1 LLRVVRAPLGDIAI
15 DPDGRAAGRGAYVC
29 RTAECID
36 TAIRKS
42 ALGRAL
48 RTPLP
53 AELRAALIAGIA
65 DPMNPTIEGGARGQ
79 E

>member
-1 LLRVVRAPLGDIAI
+1 MRVVRTTAGEVAFDSN
-15 DPDGRAAGRGAYVC
+15 GRTAGRGAYVC

-36 TAIRKS
+36 IAIEKGAFS
-42 ALGRAL
+42 RAL

-53 AELRAALIAGIA
+53 TDLRKALIGGIA
-65 DPMNPTIEGGARGQ
+65 DPSHATIEGGARGQ